1 MYGKA
6 SEPSSKIPGGR
17 MSRWRNVSS
26 AAAVVSPHEGHWSV
40 VRSEPQSRHRVMNEP
55 QQMTRTAVS
64 SLGQPHKGHLVK
76 YRTRADARA
85 DGITFAG
92 GSARRSNPD
101 NVADVGLPTQ
111 SPRPPFLFPVPLASP
126 NNPSAQADRARGA
139 P

>member
-1 MYGKA
+1 MYGNA
-6 SEPSSKIPGGR
+6 SEPNKKMPVCR
-17 MSRWRNVSS
+17 MSRRRNINS
-26 AAAVVSPHEGHWSV
+26 AAAVVKPHEGHWSM

-101 NVADVGLPTQ
+101 NVADVGLPRQ
-111 SPRPPFLFPVPLASP
+111 
-126 NNPSAQADRARGA
+126 
-139 P
+139 